1 VEAARQYVFY
11 PAERAGGDRPYV
23 WVELAVP
30 VVPPALPVLSET
42 ASRSATPAGVTQ
54 LPDETD
60 SQTDSEAD
68 LQSDSETDLQ
78 SDSETDS
85 QSDSEADLQSDSETD
100 SKIDSE
106 VDLQTDSEA
115 DSEADLVD
123 PVGSA
128 GVDSVEM
135 VDSGDPQDLPGSD
148 GPVDREDGKV
158 E

>member
-1 VEAARQYVFY
+1 
-11 PAERAGGDRPYV
+11 V

-106 VDLQTDSEA
+106 TDSKIDSEVDLQTDSEA